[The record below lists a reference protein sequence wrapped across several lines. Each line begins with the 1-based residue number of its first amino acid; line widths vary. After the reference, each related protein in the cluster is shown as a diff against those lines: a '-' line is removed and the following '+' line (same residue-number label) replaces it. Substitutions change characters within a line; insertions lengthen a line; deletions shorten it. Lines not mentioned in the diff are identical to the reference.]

1 MKLMKPYEFEVT
13 FSDGVVVPVVGY
25 ASTEEIAKRKAPQ
38 WARAKRQRDVVRS
51 YVIEMKR

>member
-38 WARAKRQRDVVRS
+38 WARAKRQREYTKVWK
-51 YVIEMKR
+51 ICAQ

>member
-38 WARAKRQRDVVRS
+38 WARAKRQRGVIRG
-51 YVIEMKR
+51 YVIEMK